1 MGIIALLDAECMF
14 PKGADSTFANKLY
27 KQMKEHTQFSVSNKE
42 RVDYLFTVKHY
53 AGPVSYNTAGF
64 LEKNKD
70 SVHQEAKAIVMT
82 SAHPIVA
89 ALFRPDPDAAK
100 KAAAKGKAK
109 GRGRKGSSLAQ
120 VSVANQFKSQL
131 AELLAKIRTTAPHY
145 VRCLKP
151 NDANVPDRFNR
162 PRIVDQLRY
171 GGVLEAVRVA
181 RAGYPTRMPHSH
193 FLGRYWMLAPKDDGT
208 QLAARNA
215 MQANAKGGGEA
226 ASAGTLATLKSTA
239 ETILDLME
247 LPEGQHQLGITKVFM
262 RKGAF
267 EMLESRRAKS
277 IALATVLMQTRGRT
291 YIAQRAYENMRRA
304 TLTFQALG
312 RGRAARREADGRRR
326 ERATRLWQTGAR
338 RWLAQTRYKKM
349 KRATA
354 SMQAWTRGCKGRA
367 KAVLVRQDRAALW
380 IQTRMRMAAARARFI
395 MMRNASIRAQCAIRS
410 AMARGERKK
419 RFREAKNV
427 GGLQQQLADM
437 KERMRAQQ
445 AELTA
450 AKAAAA
456 EAAASAAPA
465 DVAVSLEG
473 GPPPAEMVEAARAKD
488 EEIARLTNLMAE
500 MAVKEAKA
508 GDGNASE
515 AAAAPAAGMGDVG
528 AGGVVDAQAAAAAAE
543 AAAAAAERI
552 ARVEAELAA
561 AQEANKNLMQG
572 GDAAMA
578 AASSISDAERDTLA
592 RVEGELAAA
601 AEGKAAAEK
610 AAAAERGRLARV
622 EAELAAAQEANKNLM
637 QGGDAAMAAVA
648 SISDAERER
657 VERIE
662 SELAAA
668 HDANKALEDELVD
681 AKKARPA
688 AAGGGAA
695 SPASPTRGRGASAV
709 VVDYSEE
716 VAELRAEL
724 ESLQGSMAQREAGH
738 AEEVATL
745 EGKLAAAAAA
755 VGAGAGGATA
765 DEVAEMKANAGRIV
779 ELEETLKYV
788 LGEEG
793 GCGSG
798 GGGRV
803 EERGWG
809 RLKVSGMR

>member
-1 MGIIALLDAECMF
+1 
-14 PKGADSTFANKLY
+14 
-27 KQMKEHTQFSVSNKE
+27 
-42 RVDYLFTVKHY
+42 
-53 AGPVSYNTAGF
+53 
-64 LEKNKD
+64 
-70 SVHQEAKAIVMT
+70 
-82 SAHPIVA
+82 
-89 ALFRPDPDAAK
+89 
-100 KAAAKGKAK
+100 
-109 GRGRKGSSLAQ
+109 
-120 VSVANQFKSQL
+120 
-131 AELLAKIRTTAPHY
+131 
-145 VRCLKP
+145 
-151 NDANVPDRFNR
+151 
-162 PRIVDQLRY
+162 
-171 GGVLEAVRVA
+171 
-181 RAGYPTRMPHSH
+181 
-193 FLGRYWMLAPKDDGT
+193 
-208 QLAARNA
+208 
-215 MQANAKGGGEA
+215 
-226 ASAGTLATLKSTA
+226 
-239 ETILDLME
+239 
-247 LPEGQHQLGITKVFM
+247 
-262 RKGAF
+262 
-267 EMLESRRAKS
+267 
-277 IALATVLMQTRGRT
+277 
-291 YIAQRAYENMRRA
+291 MRRV
-304 TLTFQALG
+304 
-312 RGRAARREADGRRR
+312 REREWVKVRRE
-326 ERATRLWQTGAR
+326 TW
-338 RWLAQTRYKKM
+338 
-349 KRATA
+349 
-354 SMQAWTRGCKGRA
+354 
-367 KAVLVRQDRAALW
+367 
-380 IQTRMRMAAARARFI
+380 
-395 MMRNASIRAQCAIRS
+395 
-410 AMARGERKK
+410 RGERKK

-427 GGLQQQLADM
+427 GGLQQQLAEM
-437 KERMRAQQ
+437 KERMRAQE

-456 EAAASAAPA
+456 EAAASAAPT

-473 GPPPAEMVEAARAKD
+473 GPPSAEMVEAARAKD

-528 AGGVVDAQAAAAAAE
+528 AGGVVVDAQAAAAAAE

-561 AQEANKNLMQG
+561 AQEANRSLMQG

-668 HDANKALEDELVD
+668 QNANKALEDELVD

-688 AAGGGAA
+688 AAAGGVA

-755 VGAGAGGATA
+755 PGAGAGGATA
-765 DEVAEMKANAGRIV
+765 DEVAEMKANAGRIL

-788 LGEEG
+788 LGEEV
-793 GCGSG
+793 GCGRGGRGGVTRG
-798 GGGRV
+798 GGGD
-803 EERGWG
+803 
-809 RLKVSGMR
+809 